1 MKIDLRVFL
10 ICNLLSLPAS
20 LQATTLRQ
28 RAELLKAGNEVILCL
43 KQAKLTGPAD
53 VQVYFEEEA
62 QGLPESIVLERYSPQ
77 CLRLDPKKLLGDRQ
91 VAVMKLHG
99 RPANFGRGFLEHL
112 AIRCN
117 VDKTHC
123 TMFLGK
129 TIQWTKAKSGKADY

>member
-1 MKIDLRVFL
+1 
-10 ICNLLSLPAS
+10 
-20 LQATTLRQ
+20 
-28 RAELLKAGNEVILCL
+28 
-43 KQAKLTGPAD
+43 
-53 VQVYFEEEA
+53 
-62 QGLPESIVLERYSPQ
+62 
-77 CLRLDPKKLLGDRQ
+77 
-91 VAVMKLHG
+91 MKLHG